1 MKNHYRAP
9 QTGKYGNIIGILKEM
24 FNCNEAQFL
33 SGHCFAYIRGKMRE

>member
-24 FNCNEAQFL
+24 FNLKKQNSSL
-33 SGHCFAYIRGKMRE
+33 DIVLLT